1 MSVRPLRCPA
11 CGEQQRLRVT
21 RHVPGVEMLVE
32 HQSRAGAYTAAT
44 GLPAEVRYECLQCGV
59 FVEHFT
65 MPLSAA
71 MLERFGFVT
80 G

>member
-1 MSVRPLRCPA
+1 MRCPA

-21 RHVPGVEMLVE
+21 RYVSGVELTVE
-32 HQSRAGAYTAAT
+32 HQSRSGAYTAAA

-71 MLERFGFVT
+71 MLERFGFV

>member
-1 MSVRPLRCPA
+1 MKCPG

-21 RHVPGVEMLVE
+21 RYVAQVELVVE
-32 HQSRAGAYTAAT
+32 HHSHSGAYTAGAAS
-44 GLPAEVRYECLQCGV
+44 PAEVRYECLQCGV

-65 MPLSAA
+65 HALSDA